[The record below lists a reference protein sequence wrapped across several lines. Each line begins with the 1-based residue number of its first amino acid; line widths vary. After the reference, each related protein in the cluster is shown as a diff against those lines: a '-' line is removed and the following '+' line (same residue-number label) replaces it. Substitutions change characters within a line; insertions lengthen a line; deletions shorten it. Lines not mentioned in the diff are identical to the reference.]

1 MPRGPTENDRADA
14 ATWVAQNDAGRGP
27 HVIADQAQELHD
39 AIVPVHLDDLDLL
52 AGRIAL
58 TMEEIQLA
66 LGLGE
71 KAIRAAMRDGSL
83 PSVLIGGRR
92 MFPVKAIERHL
103 EALAYAEAGVIDAWQ
118 AALTKG
124 AAQRISRARR
134 LANARRKAIRRKMRD
149 AHRAMAPEEALQIQA
164 DLAELNRQA
173 AIGERV
179 ARDMQATIDGV
190 LGQ

>member
-1 MPRGPTENDRADA
+1 MPRGPNANDREA
-14 ATWVAQNDAGRGP
+14 AARFVAENEQAQGP
-27 HVIADQAQELHD
+27 HVLADQAEELHA
-39 AIVPVHLDDLDLL
+39 AIVPAHAEDLDLL

-71 KAIRAAMRDGSL
+71 KAVRAAMRDGSL

-103 EALAYAEAGVIDAWQ
+103 EALSYAEAGVLDAWQ
-118 AALTKG
+118 AAVLKG
-124 AAQRISRARR
+124 SAQRISRARR
-134 LANARRKAIRRKMRD
+134 LANARRKAIRRKMSE
-149 AHRAMAPEEALQIQA
+149 AHRAMTPEEALGLQA
-164 DLAELNRQA
+164 DLAELERQQA
-173 AIGERV
+173 LGERTK
-179 ARDMQATIDGV
+179 RDMQSTIDGV

>member
-1 MPRGPTENDRADA
+1 MPRGPSDIDREDAARWVAENDA
-14 ATWVAQNDAGRGP
+14 ARGP

-39 AIVPVHLDDLDLL
+39 AIVPPSLELDLL

-103 EALAYAEAGVIDAWQ
+103 EALSYAEAGVIDAWQ
-118 AALTKG
+118 AAITKG

-134 LANARRKAIRRKMRD
+134 MANSRRKAIRRKMRE
-149 AHRAMAPEEALQIQA
+149 AHRAMAPEEALQIQM
-164 DLAELNRQA
+164 DLAQLEREQ

-179 ARDMQATIDGV
+179 KRDMQHTIDGV